1 MIYITKDAGEKLDY
15 VFIRAVEDNISAVT
29 YTQSV
34 GSTITVVSCTVNT
47 NVVTD
52 SDGNEYPAG
61 RAVVLWVQGGVV
73 GTTETITLQYTTVA
87 GRILD
92 EDIQF
97 RINNGC

>member
-34 GSTITVVSCTVNT
+34 GSTITVISCTVSNNT
-47 NVVTD
+47 VTD
-52 SDGNEYPAG
+52 PEGNEYVAG
-61 RAVVLWVQGGVV
+61 RAVILWVEGGVA
-73 GTTETITLQYTTVA
+73 GTKETLRLQYTTSA
-87 GRILD
+87 GRILE

-97 RINNGC
+97 RITDGC

>member
-29 YTQSV
+29 YTQSS

-52 SDGNEYPAG
+52 SEGNEYPAG

-73 GTTETITLQYTTVA
+73 GTTETLTLQYTTVA
-87 GRILD
+87 GRILE

-97 RINNGC
+97 RINNRC

>member
-1 MIYITKDAGEKLDY
+1 MIYITKDASEKLDY

-34 GSTITVVSCTVNT
+34 GSTISVVSCTVNT

-52 SDGNEYPAG
+52 TDGNEYPAG
-61 RAVVLWVQGGVV
+61 SAIVLWVEGGVV
-73 GTTETITLQYTTVA
+73 NTTETLTLQYTTVA
-87 GRILD
+87 GRILE

-97 RINNGC
+97 RINSGC

>member
-1 MIYITKDAGEKLDY
+1 MIYITKDASEKLDY

-52 SDGNEYPAG
+52 TDGNEYPAG

-73 GTTETITLQYTTVA
+73 GTTETITLQYTTV
-87 GRILD
+87 GDRTLK